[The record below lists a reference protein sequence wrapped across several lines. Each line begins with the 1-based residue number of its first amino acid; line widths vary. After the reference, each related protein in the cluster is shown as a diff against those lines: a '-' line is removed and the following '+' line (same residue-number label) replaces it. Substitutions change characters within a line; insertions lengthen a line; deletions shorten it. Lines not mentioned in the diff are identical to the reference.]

1 MTTWTPLSGQGVEV
15 DRQGRD
21 EGLAFAGL
29 HLRDLAAVK
38 DHAAD
43 QLDVEGPHV
52 ERAAARFADDG
63 ERLRQ
68 QIVER
73 FPLLEAQA
81 EFRCLAAQLRVGEC
95 LDGGFEG
102 IDLGYDRR

>member
-1 MTTWTPLSGQGVEV
+1 M
-15 DRQGRD
+15 
-21 EGLAFAGL
+21 
-29 HLRDLAAVK
+29 K
-38 DHAAD
+38 DHSAD
-43 QLDVEGPHV
+43 QLDVEVTHL
-52 ERAAARFADDG
+52 ERAAARCADDRK
-63 ERLRQ
+63 RLRQ

-81 EFRCLAAQLRVGEC
+81 EFRCLAGQLRVGEC